1 MQDRLIFV
9 KVYGELRGTSFV
21 DRIDADEA
29 ARAAG
34 ASERVACA
42 PARALL
48 KNLGLAVSG
57 GHSRIFME
65 QGVRNTL
72 IQGVRSNQ
80 DLNKMK
86 DSNNQVN
93 ET

>member
-1 MQDRLIFV
+1 
-9 KVYGELRGTSFV
+9 
-21 DRIDADEA
+21 
-29 ARAAG
+29 
-34 ASERVACA
+34 
-42 PARALL
+42 
-48 KNLGLAVSG
+48 
-57 GHSRIFME
+57 ME
-65 QGVRNTL
+65 VGVRNTL

>member
-1 MQDRLIFV
+1 MRVIASRN
-9 KVYGELRGTSFV
+9 VYHARIGTSQC
-21 DRIDADEA
+21 IYSL
-29 ARAAG
+29 ARKP
-34 ASERVACA
+34 EQK
-42 PARALL
+42 ALL

>member
-1 MQDRLIFV
+1 MKI
-9 KVYGELRGTSFV
+9 
-21 DRIDADEA
+21 
-29 ARAAG
+29 
-34 ASERVACA
+34 
-42 PARALL
+42 PALL

>member
-1 MQDRLIFV
+1 MLLQNRA
-9 KVYGELRGTSFV
+9 ES
-21 DRIDADEA
+21 ADYL
-29 ARAAG
+29 
-34 ASERVACA
+34 
-42 PARALL
+42 PTALL

-57 GHSRIFME
+57 GHSHIFME

>member
-1 MQDRLIFV
+1 MPNLLVMSDVL
-9 KVYGELRGTSFV
+9 K
-21 DRIDADEA
+21 
-29 ARAAG
+29 
-34 ASERVACA
+34 
-42 PARALL
+42 PALL